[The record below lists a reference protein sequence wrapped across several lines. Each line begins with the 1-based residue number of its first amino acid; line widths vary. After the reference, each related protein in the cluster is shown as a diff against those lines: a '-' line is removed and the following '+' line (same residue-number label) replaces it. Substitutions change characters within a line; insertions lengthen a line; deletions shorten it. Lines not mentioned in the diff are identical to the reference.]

1 MYLTVS
7 VIFLLLVYIL
17 YSHRSF
23 KMELEVLKFENKK
36 YNKMLNV
43 TLEAVIFLK
52 DKKIVDLNNAA
63 IELSGF
69 NTKDELLN
77 MPYSDFIASEDLDKV
92 AKNIENRFLGK
103 YEATLVNKN
112 GKKIPALLQVSRFD
126 KGDNDTTIV
135 NILDLTDIKRREHIL
150 SQNVK
155 MAQMG
160 EMIGNIAHQWR
171 QPLSVI
177 TTAASGIRMKKEYA
191 QITDEELYTLLDSIV
206 LNSEHL
212 SSTIDVFRNFIKE
225 KVELKEVIIQDRINN
240 ALAIIETRINNEH
253 ITLIN
258 NVNYEVPLKAIII
271 VGELSQVI
279 INIINNAI
287 DILVHQKDPIKTIEL
302 DLLKDEDN
310 ILITIEDNGGGISEK
325 TMAHIFEPYF
335 TTKHK
340 SVGTGIGLYMS
351 YDIIVNHMKGNLY
364 AKNTDKGAKFFIE
377 LPIEKRL
384 EERRMYVKK
393 VEEERRSTQRRVT
406 S

>member
-1 MYLTVS
+1 MYLLSLIV
-7 VIFLLLVYIL
+7 LLLVIFIFL
-17 YSHRSF
+17 QRKRS
-23 KMELEVLKFENKK
+23 KKEIELLQFENKK

-43 TLEAVIFLK
+43 TLEAVIFLRNQ
-52 DKKIVDLNNAA
+52 KIVDLNDAA
-63 IELSGF
+63 VELSGYK
-69 NTKDELLN
+69 NKEELFDTSYHN
-77 MPYSDFIASEDLDKV
+77 FIANEDIERV
-92 AKNIENRFLGK
+92 IKNIENRFVGK
-103 YEATLVNKN
+103 YEVTLVNKS
-112 GKKIPALLQVSRFD
+112 GKKIPVLLQVNRFEEDD
-126 KGDNDTTIV
+126 KDTTIV

-191 QITDEELYTLLDSIV
+191 QITDEELYKLLDSIV

-225 KVELKEVIIQDRINN
+225 KVELKEVVIQDRINN
-240 ALAIIETRINNEH
+240 ALSIIETRMQNEH
-253 ITLIN
+253 IKLIN
-258 NVNYEVPLKAIII
+258 SVDYSSPVKAIII

-287 DILVHQKDPIKTIEL
+287 DILVKKSDPVKTIEI
-302 DLLKDEDN
+302 DLEQDN
-310 ILITIEDNGGGISEK
+310 QNITITIEDNGGGISEK

-340 SVGTGIGLYMS
+340 SVGTGVGLYMS
-351 YDIIVNHMKGNLY
+351 YDIIVNHMKGVLY
-364 AKNTDKGAKFFIE
+364 AKNTSKGAKFFIKI
-377 LPIEKRL
+377 PIEKRVEDRRITNTPVD
-384 EERRMYVKK
+384 EERRVI
-393 VEEERRSTQRRVT
+393 QRRVN
-406 S
+406 

>member
-1 MYLTVS
+1 MDLLSLIVLVL
-7 VIFLLLVYIL
+7 VIFIFLQRKRSKKEIELLQ
-17 YSHRSF
+17 
-23 KMELEVLKFENKK
+23 FENKK

-43 TLEAVIFLK
+43 TLEAVIFLRNQ
-52 DKKIVDLNNAA
+52 KIVDLNDAA
-63 IELSGF
+63 VELSGY
-69 NTKDELLN
+69 NSKEELFGTS
-77 MPYSDFIASEDLDKV
+77 YHSFIANEDIERV
-92 AKNIENRFLGK
+92 MENIENRFVGK
-103 YEATLVNKN
+103 YEVSLVSKN
-112 GKKIPALLQVSRFD
+112 GKKIPVLLQVNRFEEND
-126 KGDNDTTIV
+126 KDTTIV

-191 QITDEELYTLLDSIV
+191 QISDEELYKLLDSIV

-240 ALAIIETRINNEH
+240 ALSIIETRMQNEH
-253 ITLIN
+253 IKLIN
-258 NVNYEVPLKAIII
+258 SVDYSSPVKAIII

-287 DILVHQKDPIKTIEL
+287 DILVKKSDPVKTIEI
-302 DLLKDEDN
+302 DLKQDDHN
-310 ILITIEDNGGGISEK
+310 ITITIEDNGGGISEK

-340 SVGTGIGLYMS
+340 AVGTGVGLYMS
-351 YDIIVNHMKGNLY
+351 YDIIVNL
-364 AKNTDKGAKFFIE
+364 
-377 LPIEKRL
+377 
-384 EERRMYVKK
+384 
-393 VEEERRSTQRRVT
+393 
-406 S
+406 

>member
-1 MYLTVS
+1 MYLLSLIV
-7 VIFLLLVYIL
+7 LLLVIFIFL
-17 YSHRSF
+17 QR
-23 KMELEVLKFENKK
+23 KRLKKEIKLLQFENKK

-43 TLEAVIFLK
+43 TLEAVIFLRNQ
-52 DKKIVDLNNAA
+52 KIVDLNDAA
-63 IELSGF
+63 VELSGYK
-69 NTKDELLN
+69 NKEELFDTSYHN
-77 MPYSDFIASEDLDKV
+77 FIASEDIERV
-92 AKNIENRFLGK
+92 TKNIENRFVGK
-103 YEATLVNKN
+103 YEVTLVNKS
-112 GKKIPALLQVSRFD
+112 GKKIPVLLQVNRFEEDD
-126 KGDNDTTIV
+126 KDTTIV

-191 QITDEELYTLLDSIV
+191 QITDEELYKLLDSIV

-225 KVELKEVIIQDRINN
+225 KVELKEVVIQDRINN
-240 ALAIIETRINNEH
+240 ALSIIETRMQNEH
-253 ITLIN
+253 IKLIN
-258 NVNYEVPLKAIII
+258 SVDYSSPVKAIII

-287 DILVHQKDPIKTIEL
+287 DILVKKSDPVKTIEI
-302 DLLKDEDN
+302 DLEQDN
-310 ILITIEDNGGGISEK
+310 QNITITIEDNGGGISEK

-340 SVGTGIGLYMS
+340 SVGTGVGLYMS
-351 YDIIVNHMKGNLY
+351 YDIIVNHMKGVLY
-364 AKNTDKGAKFFIE
+364 AKNTSKGAKFFIKI
-377 LPIEKRL
+377 PIEKRVEDRRITNAPVD
-384 EERRMYVKK
+384 EEQRV
-393 VEEERRSTQRRVT
+393 TQRRIN
-406 S
+406 

>member
-1 MYLTVS
+1 MYLLSLIV
-7 VIFLLLVYIL
+7 LLLVIFIFL
-17 YSHRSF
+17 QR
-23 KMELEVLKFENKK
+23 KRLKKEIKLLQFENKK

-43 TLEAVIFLK
+43 TLEAVIFLRNQ
-52 DKKIVDLNNAA
+52 KIVDLNDAA
-63 IELSGF
+63 VELSGYK
-69 NTKDELLN
+69 NKEELFDTSYHN
-77 MPYSDFIASEDLDKV
+77 FIASEDIERV
-92 AKNIENRFLGK
+92 TKNIENRFVGK
-103 YEATLVNKN
+103 YEVTLVNKS
-112 GKKIPALLQVSRFD
+112 GKKIPVLLQVNRFEEDD
-126 KGDNDTTIV
+126 KDTTIV

-191 QITDEELYTLLDSIV
+191 QITDEELYKLLDSIV

-225 KVELKEVIIQDRINN
+225 KVELKEVVIQDRINN
-240 ALAIIETRINNEH
+240 ALSIIETRMQNEH
-253 ITLIN
+253 IKLIN
-258 NVNYEVPLKAIII
+258 SVDYSSPVKAIII

-287 DILVHQKDPIKTIEL
+287 DILVKKSDPVKTIEI
-302 DLLKDEDN
+302 DLEQDN
-310 ILITIEDNGGGISEK
+310 QNITITIEDNGGGISEK

-340 SVGTGIGLYMS
+340 AVGTGVGLYMS
-351 YDIIVNHMKGNLY
+351 YDIIVNHMKGVLY
-364 AKNTDKGAKFFIE
+364 AKNTSKGAKFFIKI
-377 LPIEKRL
+377 PIEKRVEDRRITNAPVD
-384 EERRMYVKK
+384 EEQRV
-393 VEEERRSTQRRVT
+393 TQRRIN
-406 S
+406 

>member
-1 MYLTVS
+1 MYLLVLT
-7 VIFLLLVYIL
+7 IFVLVVYIL
-17 YSHRSF
+17 YRHRTF
-23 KMELEVLKFENKK
+23 KKELSLLKFENKK
-36 YNKMLNV
+36 YSRMLNV

-52 DKKIVDLNNAA
+52 DKKIVDLNNGA

-69 NTKDELLN
+69 DTKSELLN
-77 MPYSDFIASEDLDKV
+77 TLYTSFIAPEDLKKV
-92 AKNIENRFLGK
+92 ARNIENRFLGK
-103 YEATLVNKN
+103 YEVTLINKE
-112 GKKIPALLQVSRFD
+112 GKRIPTLLQVSRFD
-126 KGDNDTTIV
+126 KGNNDTTIV
-135 NILDLTDIKRREHIL
+135 NILDLSDIKRREHIL

-177 TTAASGIRMKKEYA
+177 TTAASGIKMKKEYA
-191 QITDEELYTLLDSIV
+191 QISDEELYDLLDSIV

-240 ALAIIETRINNEH
+240 ALAIIETRIKNEH
-253 ITLIN
+253 VTLIN
-258 NVNYEVPLKAIII
+258 KVNYEVPIAAIII

-279 INIINNAI
+279 INIMNNAI
-287 DILVHQKDPIKTIEL
+287 DILIRQKESLKIIEL
-302 DLLKDEDN
+302 DLKKNDDH

-325 TMAHIFEPYF
+325 TMSHIFEPYF

-351 YDIIVNHMKGNLY
+351 YDIIVNHMKGKLY
-364 AKNTDKGAKFFIE
+364 AKNTNKGAKFFIE

-384 EERRMYVKK
+384 VDRRSHIGEFKEERR
-393 VEEERRSTQRRVT
+393 TNQRRAN
-406 S
+406 

>member
-1 MYLTVS
+1 MYLLSLIV
-7 VIFLLLVYIL
+7 LLLVIFIFL
-17 YSHRSF
+17 QRKRS
-23 KMELEVLKFENKK
+23 KKEIELLQFENKK

-43 TLEAVIFLK
+43 TLEAVIFLRNQ
-52 DKKIVDLNNAA
+52 KIVDLNDAA
-63 IELSGF
+63 VELSGYK
-69 NTKDELLN
+69 NKEELFDTSYHN
-77 MPYSDFIASEDLDKV
+77 FIANEDIERV
-92 AKNIENRFLGK
+92 IKNIENRFVGK
-103 YEATLVNKN
+103 YEVTLVNKS
-112 GKKIPALLQVSRFD
+112 GKKIPVLLQVNRFEEDD
-126 KGDNDTTIV
+126 KDTTIV

-191 QITDEELYTLLDSIV
+191 QITDEELYKLLDSIV

-225 KVELKEVIIQDRINN
+225 KVELKEVVIQDRINN
-240 ALAIIETRINNEH
+240 ALSIIETRMQNEH
-253 ITLIN
+253 IKLIN
-258 NVNYEVPLKAIII
+258 SVDYSSPVKAIII

-287 DILVHQKDPIKTIEL
+287 DILVKKSDPVKTIEI
-302 DLLKDEDN
+302 DLEQDN
-310 ILITIEDNGGGISEK
+310 QNITITIEDNGGGISEK

-340 SVGTGIGLYMS
+340 SVGTGVGLYMS
-351 YDIIVNHMKGNLY
+351 YDIIVNHMKGVLY
-364 AKNTDKGAKFFIE
+364 AKNTSKGAKFFIKI
-377 LPIEKRL
+377 PIEKRVEDRRITNAPVD
-384 EERRMYVKK
+384 EERRV
-393 VEEERRSTQRRVT
+393 TQRRVN
-406 S
+406 

>member
-1 MYLTVS
+1 MYLFVCII
-7 VIFLLLVYIL
+7 VLLIVLIIFLYRNLKKKIVLL
-17 YSHRSF
+17 S
-23 KMELEVLKFENKK
+23 FENKK
-36 YNKMLNV
+36 HKKMLNV
-43 TLEAVIFLK
+43 TLEAVIFIK
-52 DKKIVDLNNAA
+52 NQKIVDLNEAA
-63 IELSGF
+63 IELAGF
-69 NTKDELLN
+69 EKKEEVIGLSFHNFVFK
-77 MPYSDFIASEDLDKV
+77 EDLEMVKQNV
-92 AKNIENRFLGK
+92 QKRFIGK
-103 YEATLVNKN
+103 YEVTLIDKNNK
-112 GKKIPALLQVSRFD
+112 KFPALLQVNRFEEED
-126 KGDNDTTIV
+126 KDTTIV
-135 NILDLTDIKRREHIL
+135 NILDLTDIKRREYIL

-177 TTAASGIRMKKEYA
+177 TTAASGIKMKKEYA
-191 QITDEELYTLLDSIV
+191 KISDEELYSLLDSIV

-212 SSTIDVFRNFIKE
+212 SSTIDIFRNFIKE

-258 NVNYEVPLKAIII
+258 KIDYTAPIKAIII

-287 DILVHQKDPIKTIEL
+287 DILIKKNNPKKTIEL
-302 DLLKDEDN
+302 DLEKEDDK
-310 ILITIEDNGGGISEK
+310 ILITIEDNGGGISAD
-325 TMAHIFEPYF
+325 TMSHIFEPYF

-351 YDIIVNHMKGNLY
+351 YDIIVNHMKGKLY
-364 AKNTDKGAKFFIE
+364 AKNSEQGAKFIIE

-384 EERRMYVKK
+384 EERRTHSDNKK
-393 VEEERRSTQRRVT
+393 KEHRVTQRRVN
-406 S
+406 

>member
-1 MYLTVS
+1 MYLLSLIV
-7 VIFLLLVYIL
+7 LLLVIFIFL
-17 YSHRSF
+17 QRKRS
-23 KMELEVLKFENKK
+23 KKEIELLQFENKK

-43 TLEAVIFLK
+43 TLEAVIFLRNQ
-52 DKKIVDLNNAA
+52 KIVDLNDAA
-63 IELSGF
+63 VELSGYK
-69 NTKDELLN
+69 NKEELFDTSYHN
-77 MPYSDFIASEDLDKV
+77 FIANEDIERV
-92 AKNIENRFLGK
+92 IKNIENRFVGK
-103 YEATLVNKN
+103 YEVTLVNKS
-112 GKKIPALLQVSRFD
+112 GKKIPVLLQVNRFEEDD
-126 KGDNDTTIV
+126 KDTTIV

-191 QITDEELYTLLDSIV
+191 QITDEELYKLLDSIV

-225 KVELKEVIIQDRINN
+225 KVELKEVVIQDRINN
-240 ALAIIETRINNEH
+240 ALSIIETRMQNEH
-253 ITLIN
+253 IKLIN
-258 NVNYEVPLKAIII
+258 SVDYSSPVKAIII

-287 DILVHQKDPIKTIEL
+287 DILVKKSDPVKTIEI
-302 DLLKDEDN
+302 DLEQDN
-310 ILITIEDNGGGISEK
+310 QNITITIEDNGGGISEK

-340 SVGTGIGLYMS
+340 TQGTGLGLYIVK
-351 YDIIVNHMKGNLY
+351 IIVENTMNGSIY
-364 AKNTDKGAKFFIE
+364 VKNEKDKTCFYIE
-377 LPIEKRL
+377 LEDNN
-384 EERRMYVKK
+384 ER
-393 VEEERRSTQRRVT
+393 
-406 S
+406 